1 MRTETLTYPSADGCS
16 TVRALVWV
24 PASSGSA
31 APRGVVQLV
40 HGMSE
45 HVERYAPFAEA
56 LCAAGYLVCAND
68 HVGHG
73 RTATAC
79 DLGHIPLADGV
90 DILLADV
97 HALRSRVIGRLH
109 AQGVSAR
116 MPYIFFGHSLGSF
129 IVRVYLTQHAEGV
142 SAAVI
147 CGTGQQP
154 PALARAGNALCRVL
168 ARLRASIFQKPP
180 YPRARGGR
188 IWPSDQGRSYA
199 V

>member
-16 TVRALVWV
+16 TVRALVWA

-73 RTATAC
+73 RTAAAAC

-116 MPYIFFGHSLGSF
+116 IPYIFFGHSLGSF

-142 SAAVI
+142 S
-147 CGTGQQP
+147 
-154 PALARAGNALCRVL
+154 
-168 ARLRASIFQKPP
+168 S
-180 YPRARGGR
+180 
-188 IWPSDQGRSYA
+188 S
-199 V
+199 